1 MGRVGINIVTKLAGL
16 IEEDNMTQTI
26 LITGANRGLGL
37 EFTTQYAKDGWQVLA
52 CCKDPSQAN
61 DLQALQ
67 KQFPQIEI
75 HSLDVTDE
83 SQIKSLQQEIK
94 QPIDILLNNAGF
106 LEVDSFGSVSSEVMT
121 KTFLINTV
129 APLKMAE
136 AFADHVANSEKKLIA
151 NITSSMGS
159 ISDNQSGGY
168 YSYRT
173 SKAALNMVMKSA
185 GYDLASKQIKVLL
198 LHPGWVKT
206 RMGGDDAAITAKDSV
221 SGMRKVIAD
230 YSPKSGEVKFIRYNG
245 EIVAW

>member
-1 MGRVGINIVTKLAGL
+1 
-16 IEEDNMTQTI
+16 MTQTI